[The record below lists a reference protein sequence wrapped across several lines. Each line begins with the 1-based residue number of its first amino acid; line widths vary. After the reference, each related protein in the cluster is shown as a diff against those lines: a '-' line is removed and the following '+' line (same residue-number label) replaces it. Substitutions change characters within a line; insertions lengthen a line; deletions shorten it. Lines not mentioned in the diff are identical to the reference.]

1 MIGILVRNSDNRIV
15 SLVQNED
22 AQGIEASTPA
32 GQTFYENVTVDK
44 ERMRFAHYDGLTVT
58 YSKTQTQIDLE
69 NAWVLLRRDRDQLL
83 LMSDH
88 TQHEDAPFTDNQ
100 KSAWRTYRQA
110 LRDLPANTSDP
121 KSPVFPPA
129 PS

>member
-22 AQGIEASTPA
+22 AQGIAASTPA

-44 ERMRFAHYDGLTVT
+44 ERLRFAYYDGSAVT

-69 NAWVLLRRDRDQLL
+69 NAWVLLRRDRDELL
-83 LMSDH
+83 LSSDH
-88 TQHEDAPFTDNQ
+88 TQVNDAPFTDDQ

-121 KSPVFPPA
+121 KSPVFPSA